1 MRARTRLIVLLSS
14 LSGAALLPAAPVLA
28 EPAAS
33 DAPLR
38 GKAWQLADEGYKAYD
53 KGSYAK
59 AQARAQ
65 AAIRLRP
72 DVAQLHLLLI
82 YSLQKQGKL
91 AQAERA
97 VAAASAAGAD
107 SPALREAHAALRD
120 SAQGSAAPATQAF
133 RTGFPFAT
141 QAYAAYNDGDYNT
154 AAAAAQRAFAADP
167 SQGAWALLWQDA
179 LAAQGDDK
187 EALRAIEHALAA
199 GAPNRSDLIARRQ
212 GLLRQMS
219 VPSAQAGYQALIAN
233 RPADAIAPARK
244 AVALAP
250 DTASHRLL
258 LVTALMLDEQLAEAE
273 SAAGEA
279 LRQDSEDTVALLMR
293 AYLRQRQ
300 GKTAQA
306 EADFDSALGQD
317 WLDDEQRHNVRLIA
331 ADAALAAG
339 NGQRVQALLAALD
352 GKDKAVRRRL
362 DEAGRARAPKAALT
376 LASFPPPVQ
385 HCRDTPY
392 GTACELLPAD
402 ASGGSPAALAYA
414 AYGRHDYQEAIAQA
428 RKAVEHDAGE
438 QSQALLTTAL
448 AAGNRMQAREAATR
462 LNTAL
467 ERQAGDAGLL
477 MQRAYVNQRLGMPE
491 QALRDIQAARA
502 TGKVPPLAILD
513 EGYAR
518 AGAGDKRGATQTL
531 MQAIDQADAGAL
543 ALDEEQR
550 YNTRGAIAGFAREWG
565 GYVSAAYRGAR
576 PAAADFGGAAIS
588 TPGDA
593 AFGTAEIFWRPPAF
607 LNTSNRTFEL
617 YGRLSSTIYDN
628 GGKTHAQRL
637 SDPCGGAAAAH
648 TDLGESHSRG
658 IAGVPTTVGALGLR
672 FTPSNEVG
680 LTFGLERQFL
690 LGTATRSGMLIPA
703 DASQRCALNRQNQSA
718 RYEAD
723 AGSGGWLTY
732 VTYGIYEGSG
742 LRLDVPSWFTVEGYV
757 QGGYSLQDIAARY
770 ALRDNSTGAET
781 ASGSGR
787 LRRDQAF
794 AAGEI
799 RAGRSLRLDAI
810 DERLILFPYVVLG
823 ADWLWQKNRASGTLG
838 TVSGS
843 TGLQGSGATW
853 SIGAGPGFNLR
864 YWFRQDRYNAPRS
877 YLDWGVQ
884 YRAGLAG
891 HSNRAKGLFM
901 NLTLSY

>member
-1 MRARTRLIVLLSS
+1 MKARTRLIVLLSS
-14 LSGAALLPAAPVLA
+14 LGGAALLPAPAFA

-33 DAPLR
+33 EAPLR

-53 KGSYAK
+53 KGDYAK
-59 AQARAQ
+59 AQARAE

-72 DVAQLHLLLI
+72 NVAQLHLLLV
-82 YSLQKQGKL
+82 YALQKQGKL

-97 VAAASAAGAD
+97 VAAANAAGVD
-107 SPALREAHAALRD
+107 SPALREARTALRAG
-120 SAQGSAAPATQAF
+120 AQGGTAPATQAF

-141 QAYAAYNDGDYNT
+141 QAYAAYNDGDYK
-154 AAAAAQRAFAADP
+154 AAAAAAEKAFAADP

-187 EALRAIEHALAA
+187 GALQAIERALAA
-199 GAPNRSDLIARRQ
+199 GAPNQADLIARRQ
-212 GLLRQMS
+212 GLHRQMS

-233 RPADAIAPARK
+233 RPADAIAPARR

-258 LVTALMLDEQLAEAE
+258 LITTLMLDEQLAEAE
-273 SAAGEA
+273 TAASEA
-279 LRQDSEDTVALLMR
+279 LRQDSEDTVALLLR

-352 GKDKAVRRRL
+352 GTDKAVRRRL
-362 DEAGRARAPKAALT
+362 DEAGRARAPRTALT
-376 LASFPPPVQ
+376 LAGYPPPVQ
-385 HCRDTPY
+385 RCRDTPY

-428 RKAVEHDAGE
+428 RKALERDPGE

-448 AAGNRMQAREAATR
+448 AAGNRAQAHEAAAR
-462 LNTAL
+462 LDAAL
-467 ERQAGDAGLL
+467 NRQAGDAGLL

-491 QALRDIQAARA
+491 QALHDIQAARA
-502 TGKVPPLAILD
+502 TGKAPPLAILD

-518 AGAGDKRGATQTL
+518 AGAGDKRGAARTL
-531 MQAIDQADAGAL
+531 MQAIDQADAGTL

-550 YNTRGAIAGFAREWG
+550 YNTRGAIAGFSREWG
-565 GYVSAAYRGAR
+565 GYVSAGYRGAR
-576 PAAADFGGAAIS
+576 PASADFGGAAVS

-593 AFGTAEIFWRPPAF
+593 VFGTAEVFWRPPIF

-628 GGKTHAQRL
+628 GGKTKAQRL
-637 SDPCGGAAAAH
+637 ADPCGGTAAARA
-648 TDLGESHSRG
+648 DLGETHSRG
-658 IAGVPTTVGALGLR
+658 ISGVPTTVGALGLR

-690 LGTATRSGMLIPA
+690 LGTATRSGMLVPA
-703 DASQRCALNRQNQSA
+703 DAAQRCALNRQNQSA
-718 RYEAD
+718 RYESD

-742 LRLDVPSWFTVEGYV
+742 MRLDVPSWFTVEGYV
-757 QGGYSLQDIAARY
+757 QGGYSLQDFAARY
-770 ALRDNSTGAET
+770 SLRDNATGSET

-794 AAGEI
+794 ASGEI
-799 RAGRSLRLDAI
+799 RAGRSFRLDAI

-838 TVSGS
+838 TASGS
-843 TGLQGSGATW
+843 TELQGNGATW
-853 SIGAGPGFNLR
+853 SVGAGPGVNLR